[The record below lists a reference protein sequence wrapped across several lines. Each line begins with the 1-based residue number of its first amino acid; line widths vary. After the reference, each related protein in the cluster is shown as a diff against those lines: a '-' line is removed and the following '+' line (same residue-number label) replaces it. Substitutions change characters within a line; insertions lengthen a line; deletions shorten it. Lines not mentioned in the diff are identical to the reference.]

1 MGRRKN
7 AASDAAAPTPDPVE
21 LPLASSVAISECLIA
36 VVEYVVIASMQGTL
50 IRASHLG
57 NGPVGNAAAVC
68 AGVTLLAWMLYRQAT
83 TYDVSIARLLHMMGL
98 YRVPSLTKAALVL
111 VGLQAVSHCAL
122 YGLHRQF
129 GSDIVSV
136 KHLLDAS
143 GSVRWNLVVDLVIVA
158 PIREEIVFRGI
169 LQLIV
174 HRRLPDNCRAAVFMP
189 SFFFSVIHALNFN
202 AGRYSF
208 SYVCMQIAVSFLI
221 ASFYSMRV
229 LATGSV
235 WEPLLL
241 HSFNNLLACSVDQSP
256 TMEALADP
264 LLLLPLLQTV
274 IVYAALIGGGWRRV
288 PAHLSRFTADIAKA
302 EPSHVI
308 IR

>member
-1 MGRRKN
+1 
-7 AASDAAAPTPDPVE
+7 
-21 LPLASSVAISECLIA
+21 
-36 VVEYVVIASMQGTL
+36 
-50 IRASHLG
+50 
-57 NGPVGNAAAVC
+57 
-68 AGVTLLAWMLYRQAT
+68 
-83 TYDVSIARLLHMMGL
+83 MGL

-208 SYVCMQIAVSFLI
+208 SYGTCDRRGGSCAPP
-221 ASFYSMRV
+221 ASPPRSQC
-229 LATGSV
+229 
-235 WEPLLL
+235 
-241 HSFNNLLACSVDQSP
+241 ACK
-256 TMEALADP
+256 
-264 LLLLPLLQTV
+264 LP
-274 IVYAALIGGGWRRV
+274 
-288 PAHLSRFTADIAKA
+288 SR
-302 EPSHVI
+302 S
-308 IR
+308 